1 MWEFFSRLQTVTRT
15 LLLAVAATASLL
27 PQSSSQ
33 DRQIGLPGC
42 PTSCGDVSVPYP
54 FGIAP
59 GCSLAGFNLTCDTT
73 HTPPRLLVG
82 NGTLHVTSVSLDDS
96 TVRVLGPAM
105 DFSSVLRLKEG
116 WSTIGT
122 WGGTPWGLSYAG
134 PYVLSET
141 HNEFILWGCNVFAEV
156 RLAGAGQLITSCGSV
171 CEDPDSNGV
180 SECALHY
187 NGSGHCDRC
196 YGVSCC
202 QMPVPIA
209 SMSYYVKLTSML
221 DSAEDFAGVI
231 AEEGWL
237 EPSVAA
243 EAARS
248 SGERK
253 AMVPVVLAWAIV
265 ASSAQPGPN
274 ETRDGSA
281 TCPKDLG
288 STGCHSSY
296 SSCTSTYNWF
306 STDAG
311 IATKATLTFPMDAKV
326 CWSTNIYSK
335 QNYSLIS
342 KKQNY
347 FTMTMVTHF
356 TLLVR

>member
-1 MWEFFSRLQTVTRT
+1 MWEFSRLQTLTRT
-15 LLLAVAATASLL
+15 LLLAVTAAAVLL
-27 PQSSSQ
+27 PQSSSSQ
-33 DRQIGLPGC
+33 DLQIGLPGC

-54 FGIAP
+54 FAP

-82 NGTLHVTSVSLDDS
+82 NGTLHVTGVSLDDY

-156 RLAGAGQLITSCGSV
+156 RLASAGQLITSCGSV

-209 SMSYYVKLTSML
+209 SMSYFVKLTSML
-221 DSAEDFAGVI
+221 DSPEDFAGVI

-243 EAARS
+243 EAAR
-248 SGERK
+248 
-253 AMVPVVLAWAIV
+253 
-265 ASSAQPGPN
+265 
-274 ETRDGSA
+274 
-281 TCPKDLG
+281 
-288 STGCHSSY
+288 
-296 SSCTSTYNWF
+296 
-306 STDAG
+306 
-311 IATKATLTFPMDAKV
+311 TL
-326 CWSTNIYSK
+326 I
-335 QNYSLIS
+335 
-342 KKQNY
+342 
-347 FTMTMVTHF
+347 
-356 TLLVR
+356 